1 MILTKVTYK
10 CYSNSIAASKRKSKN
25 GLREIVKNSEKI
37 VEKQLDKLL
46 GMRYTRYKY
55 VGVKW
60 AAGIGRKRNAEFIYI
75 IVTSV
80 AARKG
85 ISCLFAAKPYI

>member
-25 GLREIVKNSEKI
+25 GLREIVK
-37 VEKQLDKLL
+37 KQLDKLL